1 MRQYQAIKER
11 HRDSILLFRMG
22 DFYEMFDED
31 AKVGAKILGIAL
43 TSRNNG
49 RAGRVPLAG
58 IPVKAAEEY
67 VNRLVQSG
75 QKVAIC
81 EQVEDPRT
89 AKGIVKR
96 EVVEVI
102 TPGTIMAPGLL
113 STKVNNYLASIYP
126 DPETWGLA
134 YLDLST
140 GEYRVTEIEEREVK
154 DELARIDPAEIVVPD
169 DEECRWE
176 EVVPSTSSITTF
188 RGWTFGYDSAGDFL
202 KRHFNVVT
210 LDGYG
215 CSDMQAGISAAG
227 GLLAY
232 VGEVQPNSM
241 TQIRSLRT
249 YDPAKS
255 MILDKKTIENLEL
268 LTPFRGTGKRGTLL
282 GSIDITVTAMGG
294 RLLRR
299 WILQPLMEIEE
310 IRRRQSA
317 VAELADSTILRRDI
331 RDRLKGFS
339 DLERI
344 SSRIAS
350 GRAGP
355 RDLLALKESIRYVP
369 GVVSR
374 VEEGS
379 FENTWMV
386 TGEIDTLQE
395 VADLIESALVDDP
408 PVSVGEGGLV
418 RDGYDTELDRLREVS
433 RKGKDW
439 IASLQE
445 EERRR
450 TGITSLKVGFNR
462 VFGYYIE
469 VSKSNLKKVP
479 DHYLRKQTL
488 VGGERFVTEE
498 LKEREVAILGA
509 EERSN
514 ALEYEIFADLRG
526 KITGFIH
533 GIQGLARAIARLDI
547 LCCLAEVAQKRGY
560 CRPEVNESG
569 RIAIKDGRHPVV
581 ELLVQE
587 ERFVPND
594 TLLDIDGDQVIIL
607 TGPNMAGK
615 STYLRQVGLIV
626 LMAQMGSF
634 VPAEEAEVG
643 IVDRIFTRVGAVDDL
658 AGGQSTFLVE
668 MTETANI
675 LNNATRRSLVL
686 LDEVGRGTSTFDG
699 MSIAW
704 AVTEHLATTPSVA
717 ARTIFATHYHELTD
731 LANRYPQVRNY
742 NVLVKEWKEK
752 VIFLRRIEEGRSD
765 RSYGVEVA
773 RIAGLPGEVVARAR
787 EILLGLESGHLKG
800 RSPDEIPMREAGGS
814 RIRQMSLFEQTERR
828 IAEKLKG
835 ISTDEMTPLEALSF
849 LSELRDELKNELN
862 EP

>member
-1 MRQYQAIKER
+1 MRQYQSIKER
-11 HRDSILLFRMG
+11 YRDSILLFRMG

-31 AKVGAKILGIAL
+31 AKTGAKILGIAL

-67 VNRLVQSG
+67 INRLVQSG

-102 TPGTIMAPGLL
+102 TPGTILAPGLL
-113 STKVNNYLASIYP
+113 STKVNNYLASIFP
-126 DPETWGLA
+126 AQEKWGLA

-140 GEYRVTEIEEREVK
+140 GEYRVAEIEEREVK

-169 DEECRWE
+169 DEDCWWE
-176 EVVPSTSSITTF
+176 DLVPPTSSVTTF
-188 RGWTFGYDSAGDFL
+188 QGWTFGYDSAEEFL
-202 KRHFNVVT
+202 KRHFHVVT

-215 CSDMQAGISAAG
+215 CADMRAGLCAAG

-232 VGEVQPNSM
+232 VGELQPNSM
-241 TQIRSLRT
+241 NQILSLRT

-268 LTPFRGTGKRGTLL
+268 LSPFRGTGKKATLL
-282 GSIDITVTAMGG
+282 GAIDLTVTAMGG

-299 WILQPLMEIEE
+299 WILQPLKEIEV

-317 VAELADSTILRRDI
+317 IAELRGSTILRGDI
-331 RDRLKGFS
+331 RDLLKRFS

-350 GRAGP
+350 GRASP
-355 RDLLALKESIRYVP
+355 RDLLALKESIRIVP
-369 GVVSR
+369 GVIAR
-374 VEEGS
+374 MEEGS
-379 FENTWMV
+379 FESVQMV
-386 TGEIDTLQE
+386 IGEIDTLQE
-395 VADLIESALVDDP
+395 VADLIDSALVDDP
-408 PVSVGEGGLV
+408 PVTVGEGGLV
-418 RDGYDTELDRLREVS
+418 RDGYDTELDRLREIA
-433 RKGKDW
+433 RKGKEW

-450 TGITSLKVGFNR
+450 TGIASLKVGFNR

-479 DHYLRKQTL
+479 DYYLRKQTL

-509 EERSN
+509 EERANS
-514 ALEYEIFADLRG
+514 LEYEIFNDLRR
-526 KITGFIH
+526 KITEFIP
-533 GIQGLARAIARLDI
+533 GIQELARSIARLDI
-547 LCCLAEVAQKRGY
+547 LCSLAEVAQKRGY
-560 CRPEVNESG
+560 CRPEVNDSG

-581 ELLVQE
+581 ELLIQE

-594 TLLDIDGDQVIIL
+594 TRLDVDGDQIIIL

-634 VPAEEAEVG
+634 VPASEAEIG

-675 LNNATRRSLVL
+675 LHNATRSSLIL

-704 AVTEHLATTPSVA
+704 AVTEHLATTPTVA

-731 LANRYPQVRNY
+731 LATRYPQVRNY

-752 VIFLRRIEEGRSD
+752 VIFLRRIEPGRSD

-787 EILLGLESGHLKG
+787 EILMSLESGQVKG
-800 RSPDEIPMREAGGS
+800 RSPDEIPIEEKGGS
-814 RIRQMSLFEQTERR
+814 RIRQMSLFEETEGR
-828 IAEKLKG
+828 IAEKLRG
-835 ISTDEMTPLEALSF
+835 ISTDEMTPIEALNF
-849 LSELRDELKNELN
+849 LSELIDELKGT
-862 EP
+862 